1 MIALLG
7 LHAETLKLKDIIK
20 ERWIGALL
28 AGTAGTG
35 TGSNRA
41 FLFLK
46 GHGLKREVPGKK
58 ITDLAM
64 RKDDLGI

>member
-1 MIALLG
+1 VIALLG

-58 ITDLAM
+58 NNGFSYEK
-64 RKDDLGI
+64 R